1 MIVFPNGDSLTK
13 AAYVWG
19 ESLHQ
24 LLDNATTRLNLRKH
38 GKFLFTLD
46 GELVSIR
53 NISHI
58 IAVLTDGDDIRLRNE
73 KNLLDNS
80 FEL

>member
-58 IAVLTDGDDIRLRNE
+58 DLIAVLTDGDDIRLR
-73 KNLLDNS
+73 KKS
-80 FEL
+80 S